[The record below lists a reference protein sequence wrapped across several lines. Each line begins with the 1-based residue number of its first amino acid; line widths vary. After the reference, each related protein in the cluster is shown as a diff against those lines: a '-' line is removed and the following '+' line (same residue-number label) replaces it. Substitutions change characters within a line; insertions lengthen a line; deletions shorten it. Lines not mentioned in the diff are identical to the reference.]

1 MIKSILLGAMLC
13 AAPWLWANDKD
24 KDKSAPGTKV
34 VDSGSFGIYIQG
46 TRVGTES
53 FKIEDRGEYSVAAA
67 EIRIDDGKV
76 KATQSAEM
84 QLTPQGELR
93 SYSWHATL
101 PDNEES
107 SVEPKD
113 SLLVEHIIPSDL
125 KKVDVPHLLP
135 LNTIILDDNFFSQ
148 RELLL
153 WRYMKTFC
161 DAQLSCRQG
170 TFAVLVPRQ
179 HASAN
184 ATIELIGPDKVK
196 INGAVR
202 ELSKVSV
209 STGAPKKLVVVNGQ
223 QDADNGEWLIWVD
236 DQLKIVKMAVTG
248 TNIEIVRD

>member
-1 MIKSILLGAMLC
+1 MIKTILLGAVLC
-13 AAPWLWANDKD
+13 AAPCLWASD
-24 KDKSAPGTKV
+24 KDKSTPGTKV

-46 TRVGTES
+46 TRIGTES
-53 FKIEDRGEYSVAAA
+53 FKIEDHGEYSVSTA

-76 KATQSAEM
+76 KATQTAEM
-84 QLTPQGELR
+84 QLSPQGELR
-93 SYSWHATL
+93 SYTWHATL
-101 PDNEES
+101 PANEES

-113 SLLVEHIIPSDL
+113 SLLVEHIIPADL

-161 DAQLSCRQG
+161 DAQLACHQG

-196 INGAVR
+196 VNGTVR

-209 STGAPKKLVVVNGQ
+209 STGAPKKMVVVNGQ
-223 QDADNGEWLIWVD
+223 QDAENGQWLLWVD
-236 DQLKIVKMAVTG
+236 EQLKIVKMTVLG